1 MQPPVRSSALATMKN
16 ELGTPVATRRLKTE
30 ISGGPVVE
38 LRIGKP
44 RKETSGQWTCP
55 FEIAGL
61 EQGGIT
67 FVRAIDALQALVL
80 TFVAARRVLR
90 ESKQKFTWIGGEGY
104 DGGLPL
110 SIPEVLGTSFARK
123 IERAVERE
131 LSTRVAAGKRRARL
145 LKVKEAHQRPEA
157 AGNK

>member
-1 MQPPVRSSALATMKN
+1 MKN

-30 ISGGPVVE
+30 ISGNPVVE

-44 RKETSGQWTCP
+44 RKEASGQWTCP

-67 FVRAIDALQALVL
+67 FVRGIDGLQALVL

-90 ESKQKFTWIGGEGY
+90 ESNRKFTWIGGEGY

-131 LSTRVAAGKRRARL
+131 LSTRVAAGKRRARH